1 MFKRHFFNTSIVF
14 FGTILTLYPIPTRA
28 STYGLSADIN
38 GNLNV
43 DGNVVIDG
51 TLDVGGVQIPQTDS
65 GNDISTNTSN
75 ISTNTT
81 NIKNLGEGVAGS
93 TALSAALSS
102 LPQKAIN
109 SNLNCG
115 SGIGSFSNK
124 VALGVGCASKKNE
137 RLDINAGG
145 SFLFDEL
152 KSYGDKTLDN
162 SLFKAG
168 FVLKLGKIDNGL
180 PQKSKDGNS
189 VSMMIQQLNLKNQ
202 ELDKNNKRLEDLIVS
217 QKEKLEGLE
226 KLVASFDLLER
237 TEFLSNR

>member
-1 MFKRHFFNTSIVF
+1 MFRRNFFNASIVF
-14 FGTILTLYPIPTRA
+14 FGTVLTLSPIATRA
-28 STYGLSADIN
+28 SSYGENAEID

-51 TLDVGGVQIPQTDS
+51 TLDVGGVRIPQAGS
-65 GNDISTNTSN
+65 GNDNTNA
-75 ISTNTT
+75 T
-81 NIKNLGEGVAGS
+81 NINNLGSSVAGS

-124 VALGVGCASKKNE
+124 VALGVGCASKINE

-145 SFLFDEL
+145 SFLFDEF

-217 QKEKLEGLE
+217 QKEKLNELE

>member
-1 MFKRHFFNTSIVF
+1 MFRRHFFYASIVF
-14 FGTILTLYPIPTRA
+14 FGTVLTLSPIATRA
-28 STYGLSADIN
+28 SSYG
-38 GNLNV
+38 GNAEIDGYLNV
-43 DGNVVIDG
+43 NGNVVIDG
-51 TLDVGGVQIPQTDS
+51 TLDVGGVRIPQTGS
-65 GNDISTNTSN
+65 GNDNSN
-75 ISTNTT
+75 AT
-81 NIKNLGEGVAGS
+81 NINNLGSSVAGS

-124 VALGVGCASKKNE
+124 VALGVGCASKINE

-168 FVLKLGKIDNGL
+168 FVLKLGKIDNGQ

-217 QKEKLEGLE
+217 QKEKLKELE